1 MKYLLIS
8 LLFLSGCCSQY
19 YCEVHP
25 EDITNMYSSYIEEW
39 QTQCK
44 ISFDNAEK
52 KVFNINPAPQ
62 PSPIVGPNP
71 DVAKC
76 ICGGTGII
84 VQGDGHKTPCP
95 YHAKTTNLKR

>member
-1 MKYLLIS
+1 MIIS
-8 LLFLSGCCSQY
+8 LLKLSK
-19 YCEVHP
+19 
-25 EDITNMYSSYIEEW
+25 IYII
-39 QTQCK
+39 K
-44 ISFDNAEK
+44 IYIMFYIYKLLK